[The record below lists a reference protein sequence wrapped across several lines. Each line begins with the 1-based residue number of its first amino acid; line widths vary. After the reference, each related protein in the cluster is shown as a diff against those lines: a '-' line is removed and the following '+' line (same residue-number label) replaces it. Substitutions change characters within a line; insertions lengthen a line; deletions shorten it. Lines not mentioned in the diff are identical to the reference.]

1 MRYHRERGV
10 VRFSLSTEWLAD
22 VTRALTSVCEAQ
34 AIKDV
39 CLYVAPVTRAI
50 TYVADASH
58 PDATTN
64 RPPAGR
70 A

>member
-1 MRYHRERGV
+1 
-10 VRFSLSTEWLAD
+10 
-22 VTRALTSVCEAQ
+22 LTSVCEAQ